1 MVRTK
6 SELTTVCYLE
16 KDDCYLMLHRVKKE
30 KDINK
35 DKWIGIGGHIE
46 DGESPDECIVRETL
60 EETGL
65 TLNSYSLRGLI
76 TFVSDCYGVVYM
88 FLYTSDDFSGVM
100 NSQCNEGELEWIKKD
115 KLFDLPLWEGD
126 KVFFHLLETRKDF
139 FSLKLVY
146 SKDTLRQC
154 ILDGECINH
163 KELCSNKLTLKAQEC
178 KD

>member
-1 MVRTK
+1 MAIEK
-6 SELTTVCYLE
+6 AELTTICYLE
-16 KDDCYLMLHRVKKE
+16 KDDCYLMLHRVKKDN
-30 KDINK
+30 DINK

-146 SKDTLRQC
+146 NGDTLLQC

-163 KELCSNKLTLKAQEC
+163 KELCSKNINSKAQ
-178 KD
+178 

>member
-46 DGESPDECIVRETL
+46 DGESPDECIVRETM

-65 TLNSYSLRGLI
+65 TLNSYALRGII
-76 TFVSDCYGVVYM
+76 TFVSDCHCVVYM

-100 NSQCNEGELEWIKKD
+100 NTQCSEGDLEWFKKD
-115 KLFDLPLWEGD
+115 RIFDLPLWEGD
-126 KVFFHLLETRKDF
+126 KVFFHLLKTRKDF

-146 SKDTLRQC
+146 EGENLVQC
-154 ILDGECINH
+154 ILDGKSINY
-163 KELCSNKLTLKAQEC
+163 KELCSKKP
-178 KD
+178 

>member
-46 DGESPDECIVRETL
+46 DGESPDECIVRETM

-65 TLNSYSLRGLI
+65 TLNSYALRGII
-76 TFVSDCYGVVYM
+76 TFVV
-88 FLYTSDDFSGVM
+88 TIQ
-100 NSQCNEGELEWIKKD
+100 N
-115 KLFDLPLWEGD
+115 
-126 KVFFHLLETRKDF
+126 HR
-139 FSLKLVY
+139 
-146 SKDTLRQC
+146 LR
-154 ILDGECINH
+154 
-163 KELCSNKLTLKAQEC
+163 
-178 KD
+178 

>member
-1 MVRTK
+1 MAIEK
-6 SELTTVCYLE
+6 AELTTICYLE
-16 KDDCYLMLHRVKKE
+16 KDDCYLMLHRVKKDN
-30 KDINK
+30 DINK

>member
-16 KDDCYLMLHRVKKE
+16 KDDCYLMLHRVKKDN
-30 KDINK
+30 DINK

-146 SKDTLRQC
+146 SKDTLKQC